1 MAVTLSQSSPRTG
14 GCRKA
19 TGGKTVWRKL
29 ANLPYDC
36 LPPRTSCRPP
46 VRGALSQYGFT
57 LLELLVVIAVIA
69 LGTAGVALAMRDS
82 GQTLVEREATRLA
95 ALLDAARSQS
105 RATGRMV
112 TWTVTLDD
120 KNQSVMRWSGLRHKE
135 PLPTNWLSPL
145 TQAVDAKPLILGPD
159 PVIAPQRLRLAIGK
173 DTRDVVTDGVG
184 VFAVETPDK
193 P

>member
-1 MAVTLSQSSPRTG
+1 MAVAKPLGTREPPCRFATSPLLRRVGTN
-14 GCRKA
+14 
-19 TGGKTVWRKL
+19 T
-29 ANLPYDC
+29 
-36 LPPRTSCRPP
+36 
-46 VRGALSQYGFT
+46 GFT

-112 TWTVTLDD
+112 TWVAGVDD
-120 KNQSVMRWSGLRHKE
+120 KNQNIMRWSGLRHQE
-135 PLPTNWLSPL
+135 PLPTQWLSPL

-184 VFAVETPDK
+184 AFTVETTDRP
-193 P
+193 